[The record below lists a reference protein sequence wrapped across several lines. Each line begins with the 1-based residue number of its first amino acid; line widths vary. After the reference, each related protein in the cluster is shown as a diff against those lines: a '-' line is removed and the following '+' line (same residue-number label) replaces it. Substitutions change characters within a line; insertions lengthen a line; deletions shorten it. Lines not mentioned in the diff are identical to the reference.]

1 MRDCA
6 LLDLARKIVHEHQ
19 RENSD
24 ESVLVIPAIHDA
36 IDLDHAS
43 LEAIAA
49 RYDGEYIRCDDMAT
63 PPYEAHGPINETMAR
78 YLVQLCASRNLAI
91 SIDERDGRVIA
102 VSDEKGEATGSLPMI
117 LRVLAVLASAD
128 MNKSLVILSYSLD
141 GLDEVRAALLW
152 EATLT
157 PGYLAPPLLRTF
169 VPIAAGDVDVARH
182 CNRTEGAVRLVVR
195 GGELIER
202 GASILLSDCLPMIL
216 SDVNDPIILF
226 LGAGASASCNMPQG
240 NYLRD
245 QALASLTQKPMGSP
259 ELVSSFRRWLTNHDR
274 WLVDEDTLPAD
285 VFERNL
291 TLERVL
297 REEFYSLGGK
307 PRDKSFTVQRLVNSC
322 ERALDRLPEG
332 RKALWKLAEI
342 LPRLVIATVNFDQLI
357 EVGIRVD
364 HCVIVGKDKFAEHR
378 NLIVDRVRD
387 GGGPVPILKLHGSID
402 DPGSLVADITATTR
416 GLPAEIVGTLDT
428 VLNAGGYLT
437 WVWIGCSMRDADIGA
452 WLAGKS
458 GITDM
463 QEWWVDP
470 LPPRSVSAYA
480 EMNRLME
487 WAQLPQKLR
496 DRQITETS
504 DRFLSALADHAVRLE
519 SRSE

>member
-1 MRDCA
+1 MRDCS
-6 LLDLARKIVHEHQ
+6 LLDFARKIVYEHQ

-24 ESVLVIPAIHDA
+24 ESILVIPAVHDA
-36 IDLDHAS
+36 IDLDHTS
-43 LEAIAA
+43 IEAIAA
-49 RYDGEYIRCDDMAT
+49 RYDGEYIRCDDSAT
-63 PPYEAHGPINETMAR
+63 PLYEAHGPINETMAQ
-78 YLVQLCASRNLAI
+78 YLIQLCASRNLSI
-91 SIDERDGRVIA
+91 SISERDGRVIA
-102 VSDEKGEATGSLPMI
+102 VSDEKGEATGALPMI
-117 LRVLAVLASAD
+117 LRVLAALASAD
-128 MNKSLVILSYSLD
+128 LDKSLVILSYSLN

-152 EATLT
+152 EVTLA
-157 PGYLAPPLLRTF
+157 PGYFAPPLLRTF
-169 VPIAAGDVDVARH
+169 VPVAAGDVDVARH

-195 GGELIER
+195 DGELIER
-202 GASILLSDCLPMIL
+202 GASILLSDSLPMIL
-216 SDVNDPIILF
+216 SDINDPIVLF

-245 QALASLTQKPMGSP
+245 QALASLTQRPLGSA
-259 ELVSSFRRWLTNHDR
+259 ELVPSFRRWLTNHDR
-274 WLVDEDTLPAD
+274 WLVDESSLPAD

-307 PRDKSFTVQRLVNSC
+307 PRDKSVTVQRLASYC
-322 ERALDRLPEG
+322 RRALDRLPEG
-332 RKALWKLAEI
+332 RKAFWKLAEI

-357 EVGIRVD
+357 EIGIGVD
-364 HCVIVGKDKFAEHR
+364 KCVIVGKDEFAKHR
-378 NLIVDRVRD
+378 DLVINRVSGV
-387 GGGPVPILKLHGSID
+387 GGRVPILKLHGSID

-416 GLPAEIVGTLDT
+416 GLPAEMVGTLDA
-428 VLNAGGYLT
+428 VLEASGYLT

-458 GITDM
+458 GIKDM

-487 WAQLPQKLR
+487 WAQIPQKLR

-504 DRFLSALADHAVRLE
+504 DRFLSALAVHAARLE
-519 SRSE
+519 KGLE